1 MIGEYRKRKQK
12 EREHR
17 VSDYHI
23 MDNYIQVLTY
33 LHQTNRFQ

>member
-33 LHQTNRFQ
+33 LH